1 MKFCSKCGKELFDEA
16 VICPACGCTTEKTFD
31 STKSNAPTND
41 MIAIREFSE
50 KATTVRNLGI
60 VAAILMFGIGIIFS
74 IIIWVKGVKTYPEIT
89 TTNPLELAEF
99 EAAKR
104 RMSLGATLSMM
115 PVLGIALSF
124 FIGVMIGISGAF

>member
-1 MKFCSKCGKELFDEA
+1 MPYSISVDEPKAVEYRYGCGGVA
-16 VICPACGCTTEKTFD
+16 HTYV
-31 STKSNAPTND
+31 
-41 MIAIREFSE
+41 
-50 KATTVRNLGI
+50 NLTI
-60 VAAILMFGIGIIFS
+60 N
-74 IIIWVKGVKTYPEIT
+74 VKGGSHSFRVDRFLHNDGNKRPLILLNNIHPADNSPYFAKEELCEYPEIT